1 MSGLDRIGLVA
12 LAAALSA
19 APAAVA
25 QTAVPERTELKRFAL
40 VLDDA
45 VGQVSRARPLPV
57 FGTAT
62 VTRSYPVPGVG
73 YFFVLPPQAL
83 PSERRVLV
91 LRRSGAV
98 PQPAPR
104 ADTEL
109 TRRAVEA
116 ARIDRD
122 AVPQAEEAS
131 RPAEAATPAARRAGT
146 RPRELDRELREV
158 EELALAYQREVE
170 RMSRQAEEAMARL
183 TQALREGRREIRI
196 PVGPIVVEGA
206 PEAPAAPPPPAAGAP
221 AAAPAAP
228 LPPWRTWFEL
238 AEEPGLA
245 APPAPERLIGDVRAA
260 IVEAMESQGPTLRAL
275 RPEEHIVV
283 AVDFV
288 PRAALAGVRDVPGPK
303 TLVVRARKRDLDARH
318 AGRISADEMRQR
330 IEVVE
335 Y

>member
-1 MSGLDRIGLVA
+1 MSGPGRIGLVA

-25 QTAVPERTELKRFAL
+25 QTAAPERAERERFAL
-40 VLDDA
+40 VLDVA
-45 VGQVSRARPLPV
+45 VGQVSQARTLPV
-57 FGTAT
+57 LGTAT

-83 PSERRVLV
+83 PSERRVLL

-98 PQPAPR
+98 PRPAPQ
-104 ADTEL
+104 ADAEL
-109 TRRAVEA
+109 APNAIESA
-116 ARIDRD
+116 GSDSD
-122 AVPQAEEAS
+122 AVQ
-131 RPAEAATPAARRAGT
+131 RAEAAATREARRAAP

-170 RMSRQAEEAMARL
+170 RMSRQAEDAMLRL
-183 TQALREGRREIRI
+183 TQALREGRQEIRI

-206 PEAPAAPPPPAAGAP
+206 PAPPAAPPPPAAGAP
-221 AAAPAAP
+221 VAAPAAP
-228 LPPWRTWFEL
+228 LPPWRYWFEL
-238 AEEPGLA
+238 ADEPSLS
-245 APPAPERLIGDVRAA
+245 APSEPERLIGDVRAA
-260 IVEAMESQGPTLRAL
+260 VVEVMESQGPSLRAL
-275 RPEEHIVV
+275 RPEEHVVV

-288 PRAALAGVRDVPGPK
+288 PRAALAGVRDVPEPK
-303 TLVVRARKRDLDARH
+303 TLVFRARKRDLDARR
-318 AGRISADEMRQR
+318 AGQLSAEELRQR